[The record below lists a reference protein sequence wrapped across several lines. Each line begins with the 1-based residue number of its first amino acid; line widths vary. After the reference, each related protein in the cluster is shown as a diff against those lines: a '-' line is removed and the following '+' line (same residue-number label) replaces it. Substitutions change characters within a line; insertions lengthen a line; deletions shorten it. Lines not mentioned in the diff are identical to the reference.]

1 MPQPIPPEEEPRVA
15 SWLSERLVRRVGLD
29 VWTQEQSGLLRTDRD
44 TCTRCED
51 VVELAKQL
59 VRLHPALSWTQYD
72 LDRHADRAEE
82 AQVQHPPTMIVR
94 GSGRAIR
101 VEGLPGG
108 LMFPMFLDIL
118 WFASTG
124 AAPVS
129 PENRARLQAIDE
141 PVEIELFGAPYDPY
155 SSQLGTLLAAC
166 AVEQSRVHVRI
177 VEASEFPVRATQRG
191 VTEVPVMTING
202 RRFVGGWG
210 ESELI
215 EQIARVVAG
224 DDEPVIRDHVL
235 TSPYL
240 NEEDAER
247 MFREQAAAAAGMPPG
262 APGTPGAPPPG
273 AAPQPP
279 GAGPQPPEEPSS
291 GLIVPGR

>member
-1 MPQPIPPEEEPRVA
+1 MPAPIPPDEEPRVA
-15 SWLSERLVRRVGLD
+15 SWLAERIVRQVGLD
-29 VWTQEQSGLLRTDRD
+29 IWTQEGSGLLRTDRD

-59 VRLHPALSWTQYD
+59 VRLHPAISWTQYD

-82 AQVQHPPTMIVR
+82 AGVQHPPTIIVR
-94 GSGRAIR
+94 GSSRAIR

-124 AAPVS
+124 AAPIS
-129 PENRARLQAIDE
+129 PENRERLQAIEE

-166 AVEQSRVHVRI
+166 AIEQRAVNIRI
-177 VEASEFPVRATQRG
+177 VEASEFPVRSAQHG
-191 VTEVPVMTING
+191 VTEVPTMTVNG

-215 EQIARVVAG
+215 EQIGRLLAG
-224 DDEPVIRDHVL
+224 DDEPVIREHVL
-235 TSPYL
+235 SSPYL
-240 NEEDAER
+240 NEDDAER
-247 MFREQAAAAAGMPPG
+247 LFREQAAAQAGVIPPG
-262 APGTPGAPPPG
+262 APG
-273 AAPQPP
+273 AAP
-279 GAGPQPPEEPSS
+279 PPEEPSS

>member
-72 LDRHADRAEE
+72 LDRHANRAEE
-82 AQVQHPPTMIVR
+82 ADVQHPPTIIVR
-94 GSGRAIR
+94 GSSRAIR

-108 LMFPMFLDIL
+108 IFFPMFLDIL

-124 AAPVS
+124 AAPVT
-129 PENRARLQAIDE
+129 PENRARLQAIEE
-141 PVEIELFGAPYDPY
+141 PVEIVMYGAPYDPY

-166 AVEQSRVHVRI
+166 AVEQAHVHVRI
-177 VEASEFPVRATQRG
+177 VEASEFPVRAGQQG

-215 EQIARVVAG
+215 EQIGRVLAG

-240 NEEDAER
+240 NEDDAER
-247 MFREQAAAAAGMPPG
+247 MFREQAAAAGGMPPG
-262 APGTPGAPPPG
+262 APGMPPGAVPPG
-273 AAPQPP
+273 AAPPP
-279 GAGPQPPEEPSS
+279 GSGPPPEEPSS

>member
-1 MPQPIPPEEEPRVA
+1 MPAPIPPQEEPRVA
-15 SWLSERLVRRVGLD
+15 SWLSERIVRRIGLD

-59 VRLHPALSWTQYD
+59 VRLHPAISWTQYD

-82 AQVQHPPTMIVR
+82 AAVVHPPTIIVR

-124 AAPVS
+124 AAPMS
-129 PENRARLQAIDE
+129 PESRARLQAIDQ
-141 PVEIELFGAPYDPY
+141 PVEIELYGATYDPY

-166 AVEQSRVHVRI
+166 AIEQRAVNVRI
-177 VEASEFPVRATQRG
+177 VEASEFPIRAAQRG
-191 VTEVPVMTING
+191 LTEVPTMTING

-215 EQIARVVAG
+215 EQIGRVLAG
-224 DDEPVIRDHVL
+224 YDEPVIRDQVL

-240 NEEDAER
+240 NEDDADR
-247 MFREQAAAAAGMPPG
+247 LFREQAGVA
-262 APGTPGAPPPG
+262 TPGAP
-273 AAPQPP
+273 AASD
-279 GAGPQPPEEPSS
+279 APPEQSSS